1 MCSASQDWRLFLG
14 SILTVG
20 GLLALWFYVNPDLA
34 GLGVYLVK
42 YIHKNETNT
51 SPVNKV
57 LPICK
62 RNTTVDVYGDPG
74 CPDNAHREHFC
85 ALFQAWTNA
94 FVPNIFSLAV
104 LMKVWIAQCHLNSPY
119 MSTTVYFTLPHVIL
133 SVGFSRIFDV
143 V

>member
-42 YIHKNETNT
+42 YRHKNETNT
-51 SPVNKV
+51 RSVNKV

-74 CPDNAHREHFC
+74 CPDNAHRQHFC
-85 ALFQAWTNA
+85 ALFQAWTSASLYVDNC
-94 FVPNIFSLAV
+94 IFHATSCY
-104 LMKVWIAQCHLNSPY
+104 IISRFQ
-119 MSTTVYFTLPHVIL
+119 PH
-133 SVGFSRIFDV
+133 FR
-143 V
+143 